1 MKLLFQLS
9 FVLIIL
15 SCKTQSNVAAGGES
29 QTESN
34 PKYTGIVHVK
44 KDNCPNYIEITNGPE
59 IESPKKVYAL
69 NLAKKYLKEGKQLHF
84 NFTYSKAMN
93 PEGCN
98 VEAVVV
104 LSDISVKK

>member
-9 FVLIIL
+9 FALFIL
-15 SCKTQSNVAAGGES
+15 SCKTQPTNQNADLAV
-29 QTESN
+29 TELS

-44 KDNCPNYIEITNGPE
+44 KDNCPNYVEITSGPD
-59 IESPKKVYAL
+59 ISGTKKVYGL
-69 NLAKKYLKEGKQLHF
+69 NLAKKYLKEGKQLRF
-84 NFTYSKAMN
+84 DFTYSKAMN

-104 LSDISVKK
+104 LTNISVK

>member
-1 MKLLFQLS
+1 MKLLFQFS

-15 SCKTQSNVAAGGES
+15 SCKTQPTNQNATSAGTDS
-29 QTESN
+29 S
-34 PKYTGIVHVK
+34 PKYTGIVHVN
-44 KDNCPNYIEITNGPE
+44 KDNCPNYVEITNGPE

-69 NLAKKYLKEGKQLHF
+69 NLAKKYLKEGKQLRF

-104 LSDISVKK
+104 LSDISVK

>member
-9 FVLIIL
+9 FALIIL
-15 SCKTQSNVAAGGES
+15 SCKTQSNSAAGSDS
-29 QTESN
+29 QAKSSS
-34 PKYTGIVHVK
+34 KYTGIVHVN
-44 KDNCPNYIEITNGPE
+44 KDNCPNYIEITSGPA
-59 IESPKKVYAL
+59 ISATKKVYAL
-69 NLAKKYLKEGKQLHF
+69 NLPKKYLKEGKQLRF

-104 LSDISVKK
+104 LSDISVK

>member
-9 FVLIIL
+9 FAMIIL
-15 SCKTQSNVAAGGES
+15 SCKTQPTNQNATTAVTNSS
-29 QTESN
+29 S
-34 PKYTGIVHVK
+34 KYTGIVHVN
-44 KDNCPNYIEITNGPE
+44 KDNCPNYIEITSGPA
-59 IESPKKVYAL
+59 ISATKKVYAL
-69 NLAKKYLKEGKQLHF
+69 NLPKKYLKEGKQLRF

-104 LSDISVKK
+104 LSGISVK

>member
-9 FVLIIL
+9 LVLIIL
-15 SCKTQSNVAAGGES
+15 SCKTQSSAAAGGES
-29 QTESN
+29 QTESS
-34 PKYTGIVHVK
+34 PKYTGIVHVN

-69 NLAKKYLKEGKQLHF
+69 NLAKKYLKEGKKLRF

-93 PEGCN
+93 PAGCN

-104 LSDISVKK
+104 LSNISVK